1 MTTFLLSISLFLA
14 ASGLAV
20 AWRRSGAP
28 PESIS
33 AMVYDLPARQRWR
46 WSAWLWAVLLT
57 GAVPLI
63 EAAAFLG
70 WLTVAVLMTVA
81 ALPLVAGKSN
91 TLHYVL
97 GIVGG
102 LLSQMCVLR
111 VCCLWLLLWPLTVI
125 ALAWIALSNS
135 YAANRIASFLDTRA
149 VLLIE
154 VVAATALYGA
164 LVGVLLGPDM
174 SHRLWMIY

>member
-1 MTTFLLSISLFLA
+1 MTTFLLSLSLFLA

-33 AMVYDLPARQRWR
+33 AMVYDLPDRQRWR
-46 WSAWLWAVLLT
+46 WSAWLWAVLIT
-57 GAVPLI
+57 GSVPLI

-81 ALPLVAGKSN
+81 ALPLVSGRSN
-91 TLHYVL
+91 TLHYAL
-97 GIVGG
+97 GIAGG
-102 LLSQMCVLR
+102 LLSQLCVLR
-111 VCCLWLLLWPLTVI
+111 VCCLWLLLWVLMVI
-125 ALAWIALSNS
+125 FLGCLALSNRHAATRTAS
-135 YAANRIASFLDTRA
+135 YLATRC

-154 VVAATALYGA
+154 VVAATAVYGA
-164 LVGVLLGPDM
+164 VFAYTIF
-174 SHRLWMIY
+174 R